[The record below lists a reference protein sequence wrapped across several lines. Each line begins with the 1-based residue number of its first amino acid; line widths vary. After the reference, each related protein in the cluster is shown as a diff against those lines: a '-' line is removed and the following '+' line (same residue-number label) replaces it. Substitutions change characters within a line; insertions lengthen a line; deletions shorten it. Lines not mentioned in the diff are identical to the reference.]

1 MAIVEVYLDLTDPHS
16 YLASTQIE
24 RIAAGTGAVFRWYPV
39 AASELLERGQE
50 PYFRSHGPFDPEFQ
64 RNDVEAWAAYY
75 QVPLRDP
82 PSRQKPDPAFLAGAA
97 IAAGGSEERGA
108 MVKRLFAA
116 LFVEMRTKVDS
127 TDLFNFAADVG
138 LDPWAYRNAL
148 IDPMVAAERIAIVE
162 RAKAF
167 GVFGVPFC
175 VTRDKKFFGH
185 ERMLLLAQHL
195 LENPEL

>member
-1 MAIVEVYLDLTDPHS
+1 MAIVEFYLDLTDPHS
-16 YLASTQIE
+16 YLASTQVE

-39 AASELLERGQE
+39 AASELLERGQD
-50 PYFRSHGPFDPEFQ
+50 PYFRPHGPFDPEF
-64 RNDVEAWAAYY
+64 RRSDVEAWAAYY
-75 QVPLRDP
+75 QVSLRDP
-82 PSRQKPDPAFLAGAA
+82 PSRQKPDATFLAGAA

-108 MVKRLFAA
+108 MVKRLFSAI
-116 LFVEMRTKVDS
+116 FVEMRTKVDS

-148 IDPMVAAERIAIVE
+148 IDPTVEAERIAIIE

-175 VTRDKKFFGH
+175 VTRDKKYFGH
-185 ERMLLLAQHL
+185 ERLLLLTQHL